1 MLCWPSIF
9 LLVLQQAQQDR
20 LLNIGFEFFIER
32 LPEIDPFRIDF
43 K

>member
-9 LLVLQQAQQDR
+9 LLVLQQVQQDR

-32 LPEIDPFRIDF
+32 LQEADPFYF
-43 K
+43 